1 MGIFV
6 AGQPVLLSPPLSLL
20 WVSPVPT
27 VGPPRGMFPLPVAPV
42 VKYIARSHSLQ
53 VLQELLRDM
62 MGGSKAEGRGDDLM
76 LLDALEVLPEAF
88 THRRLEDVHALVWL
102 DENARAFRGQLGI
115 FNRHFISYCAHMYLR
130 PARHRAVPGLVSKP
144 ALQEVWESPVAYSA
158 IARQL
163 RGDGIALMLTAGMVG
178 LGCIAAGT
186 VAILSCR
193 RR

>member
-1 MGIFV
+1 M
-6 AGQPVLLSPPLSLL
+6 
-20 WVSPVPT
+20 
-27 VGPPRGMFPLPVAPV
+27 
-42 VKYIARSHSLQ
+42 
-53 VLQELLRDM
+53 LQELLRDL
-62 MGGSKAEGRGDDLM
+62 MGGSKAEGSCDGSASLDVTSSSGLT
-76 LLDALEVLPEAF
+76 LQDALEALPEAF
-88 THRRLEDVHALVWL
+88 TRRRLEDVHALVWL

-115 FNRHFISYCAHMYLR
+115 FNRHFISYCAHMYIR
-130 PARHRAVPGLVSKP
+130 PALHRAVPGLVSKP
-144 ALQEVWESPVAYSA
+144 ALQEVWESPVAYRYSA

>member
-1 MGIFV
+1 MIPPV
-6 AGQPVLLSPPLSLL
+6 AVPPLGL
-20 WVSPVPT
+20 PAPT
-27 VGPPRGMFPLPVAPV
+27 G
-42 VKYIARSHSLQ
+42 VKLIALQ
-53 VLQELLRDM
+53 VLQELLRDLIGDSKAKGSSGGPAPLDVA
-62 MGGSKAEGRGDDLM
+62 GGSTLT
-76 LLDALEVLPEAF
+76 LQDALEVLPEAF

-130 PARHRAVPGLVSKP
+130 PALHRAAPGLVSKP